1 MNRLKSSLILAAIA
15 ASASIPS
22 TAQLNSSANEIS
34 KSLDIFASLFKEVQL
49 NYVDTLDAKK
59 AIDTAIYAMLDEIDP
74 YTNYFPSEDSEE
86 LSRMAT
92 GEYGGVGSI
101 INKGRDGRIRF
112 SEPYANT
119 PSKKAG
125 IIAGDIILRI
135 DTTEITPKHTVQT
148 VSDLLRGTPG
158 THLSVDVCRPYASD
172 SLMTFEIVREKIKTP
187 VVPYFGLVGPENNIG
202 YISLTS
208 FTDNAF
214 NETKKALTQLLNRGA
229 QSLVLDLR
237 GNPGGLLES
246 AVNIAGLFLPKGT
259 EIVRTRGRNSEN
271 EKVYKTEHKPIA
283 PKLPLAVLIDESSAS
298 SAEILAGA
306 IQDLDRGVI
315 IGNRSYGKGL
325 VQTSRQLPYDA
336 YVKITVAKYYIPS
349 GRLIQAIDYSR
360 RNSDGSVARTPDSL
374 TTVYKTLHGRQVRDG
389 GGITPDVKADPLRSN
404 RLLYTLQSEGLDID
418 YATRFAAQNPTICP
432 AGQFEITDSI
442 FNDFVEF
449 IVPQN
454 LEYENDY
461 PKALEALRK
470 VIDDEGYL
478 NDSVNANIQA
488 LEQSL
493 KRDIRSDLNLNREP
507 ISYILTDNIV
517 ARYYDRAGAI
527 EATLRF
533 NRPLQEAIRIL
544 SNRKEYDKLLS
555 AE

>member
-1 MNRLKSSLILAAIA
+1 MKSLKSALIVSALAL
-15 ASASIPS
+15 ASAAN
-22 TAQLNSSANEIS
+22 AQLSSPANEIS

-49 NYVDTLDAKK
+49 NYVDSLDTKK

-74 YTNYFPSEDSEE
+74 YTVYFPSEDSEE
-86 LSRMAT
+86 LSMMAT
-92 GEYGGVGSI
+92 GEYGGVGSV

-112 SEPYANT
+112 SEPYTNT

-125 IIAGDIILRI
+125 IMGGDVILRI
-135 DTTEITPKHTVQT
+135 DTTEITKKHTVQQ
-148 VSDLLRGTPG
+148 VSDMLRGTPG
-158 THLSVDVCRPYASD
+158 TSLTVNVMRPYAND
-172 SLMTFEIVREKIKTP
+172 SLLTFGIVREKIKNP
-187 VVPYFGLVGPENNIG
+187 VVPYYGLVGPDHNIG

-214 NETKKALTQLLNRGA
+214 NEVKRALTELMEQGA
-229 QSLVLDLR
+229 GSLVIDLR

-259 EIVRTRGRNSEN
+259 EIVRTRGRNAEN
-271 EKVYKTEHKPIA
+271 EKIYKTEHKPIA
-283 PKLPLAVLIDESSAS
+283 PKLPLAILIDESSAS

-315 IGNRSYGKGL
+315 IGTRSYGKGL
-325 VQTSRQLPYDA
+325 VQTSRQLPYDS

-360 RNSDGSVARTPDSL
+360 RNADGSVARTPDSL
-374 TTVYKTLHGRQVRDG
+374 TTVFKTIHGREVRDG
-389 GGITPDVKADPLRSN
+389 GGITPDVKVDGMRSN
-404 RLLYTLQSEGLDID
+404 RLLYALQSEGLDID
-418 YATRFAAQNPTICP
+418 FANRFVSQNPTIAP
-432 AGQFEITDSI
+432 AGDFEVTDEI
-442 FNDFVEF
+442 FNDFVDF
-449 IVPQN
+449 VVPIN

-461 PKALEALRK
+461 PKALEALRS
-470 VIDDEGYL
+470 VIEKEGFL
-478 NDSVNANIQA
+478 NDSVSANIKA

-493 KRDIRSDLNLNREP
+493 KRDLRSDMEMNREP
-507 ISYILTDNIV
+507 ISYILSDVIA

-533 NRPLQEAIRIL
+533 NRPLQEAVRIL
-544 SNRKEYDKLLS
+544 SDRKEYDKFL
-555 AE
+555 APKK

>member
-1 MNRLKSSLILAAIA
+1 MAALAASTA
-15 ASASIPS
+15 AM
-22 TAQLNSSANEIS
+22 AQLNSSANEIS

-49 NYVDTLDAKK
+49 NYVDSLDAKK

-74 YTNYFPSEDSEE
+74 YTSYFPSEDSEE
-86 LSRMAT
+86 LSMMAT
-92 GEYGGVGSI
+92 GEYGGVGSV
-101 INKGRDGRIRF
+101 INKGRDGRVRF

-125 IIAGDIILRI
+125 IRGGDVILRI
-135 DTTEITPKHTVQT
+135 DTTEITPKYTVQN
-148 VSDLLRGTPG
+148 VSDMLRGTPG
-158 THLSVDVCRPYASD
+158 TSLTVNVMRPYATD
-172 SLMTFEIVREKIKTP
+172 SLLTFEIIREKIKNP
-187 VVPYFGLVGPENNIG
+187 VVPYYGLVGPERNIG

-214 NETKKALTQLLNRGA
+214 NETKKALNDLLGQGA
-229 QSLVLDLR
+229 TSLVLDLR
-237 GNPGGLLES
+237 SNPGGLLES

-259 EIVRTRGRNSEN
+259 EIVRTRGRNAEN
-271 EKVYKTEHKPIA
+271 EKIYKTEHKPIA
-283 PKLPLAVLIDESSAS
+283 PKLPLAILIDESSAS

-374 TTVYKTLHGRQVRDG
+374 TTVYKTIHGREVRDG
-389 GGITPDVKADPLRSN
+389 GGITPDVKVDGMRSN
-404 RLLYTLQSEGLDID
+404 RLLYAIQSEGLDID
-418 YATRFAAQNPTICP
+418 YATRFAAMNPTIVP
-432 AGQFEITDSI
+432 AGEFEINDSI

-449 IVPQN
+449 IVPKN

-461 PKALEALRK
+461 PKALEALRN
-470 VIDDEGYL
+470 VIENEGFL

-507 ISYILTDNIV
+507 LSYLLADDIV

-533 NRPLQEAIRIL
+533 NRPLQEAVRIL

-555 AE
+555 AK